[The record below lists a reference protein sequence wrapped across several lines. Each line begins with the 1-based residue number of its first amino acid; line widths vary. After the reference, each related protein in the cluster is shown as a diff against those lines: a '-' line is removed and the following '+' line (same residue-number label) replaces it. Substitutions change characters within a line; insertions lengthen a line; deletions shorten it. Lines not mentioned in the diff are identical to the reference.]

1 VAEIARAM
9 FSTLSPRANFVVR
22 LALTFGAGL
31 LIAGLL

>member
-1 VAEIARAM
+1 M
-9 FSTLSPRANFVVR
+9 FSMLSPRANFLVR

>member
-1 VAEIARAM
+1 M
-9 FSTLSPRANFVVR
+9 FSNLSPRTNFLVR

>member
-1 VAEIARAM
+1 M
-9 FSTLSPRANFVVR
+9 FSTLSPRTNFLVR

>member
-1 VAEIARAM
+1 M
-9 FSTLSPRANFVVR
+9 FSTLSPGAHFIVR